1 MKKFHFTLD
10 KMLRYKDSILEEE
23 KNRLMQIRAE
33 KNAVDTRIEKAEADL
48 VQLDQERCEKASQG
62 ISVFELRTYAYHIEN
77 TNRHIKALIEEQE
90 KLEKQIAKQL
100 AVVIERT
107 QEVSGLEKLRDKQ
120 REEYNQSVMK
130 EEQENIMEM
139 VTSKYIREE
148 APEEAAS

>member
-62 ISVFELRTYAYHIEN
+62 ISVFGCRYITHPGSFRIG
-77 TNRHIKALIEEQE
+77 
-90 KLEKQIAKQL
+90 
-100 AVVIERT
+100 
-107 QEVSGLEKLRDKQ
+107 EVAGQ
-120 REEYNQSVMK
+120 
-130 EEQENIMEM
+130 
-139 VTSKYIREE
+139 
-148 APEEAAS
+148 AARRI